1 MTPSELLVALLSI
14 NPSTHAVPLKPLM
27 AAVSACLQDREQ
39 FTNEALGAA
48 LQQAVQWSPL
58 PPLFMRTVLQAHG
71 VAPELKP
78 FLLTN
83 ILTPLLGK
91 QVHMSCYVVCC
102 STNVATVMMLVT
114 LMIMAMVITQ

>member
-1 MTPSELLVALLSI
+1 MALLGV
-14 NPSTHAVPLKPLM
+14 NPGTHGVPLKAIM
-27 AAVSACLQDREQ
+27 AAVSACVQDRVQ

-71 VAPELKP
+71 VAPDLKP

-91 QVHMSCYVVCC
+91 QVRGVF
-102 STNVATVMMLVT
+102 AT
-114 LMIMAMVITQ
+114 